1 MGPTHL
7 NFLLK
12 HVGHPREVTVLVI
25 AILCGCQIRI
35 NIFEELRVT
44 CHEKFVIPEFDVKNL
59 VIAVS
64 LTAAGVDYTHYY

>member
-12 HVGHPREVTVLVI
+12 HVGHPCEVAVLII
-25 AILCGCQIRI
+25 AILCGCQIRVH
-35 NIFEELRVT
+35 IFEELRVT
-44 CHEKFVIPEFDVKNL
+44 CHEKLVIPEFEIEDL

-64 LTAAGVDYTHYY
+64 LTAAGEDFTHDY

>member
-1 MGPTHL
+1 MGPAHL

-12 HVGHPREVTVLVI
+12 HVGHPSEVTVLVI

-35 NIFEELRVT
+35 HIFEELRVT

-64 LTAAGVDYTHYY
+64 LTTAGEDYTHYY